1 MKQTE
6 LDVET
11 IQSRAK
17 ADAARIRAA
26 YRRRGRQQIGKG
38 KATPAQV
45 KAYLDALRGIL
56 GEPEGK
62 IGKATERT

>member
-1 MKQTE
+1 MPEQHDL
-6 LDVET
+6 LDLDPVV
-11 IQSRAK
+11 IQSRAR

-38 KATPAQV
+38 EATPAQV

-56 GEPEGK
+56 GEGEGVK
-62 IGKATERT
+62 

>member
-6 LDVET
+6 LDAET
-11 IQSRAK
+11 IQLRAK
-17 ADAARIRAA
+17 ADARRTRAA

-38 KATPAQV
+38 EATPAQV

-56 GEPEGK
+56 GESMNREEILK
-62 IGKATERT
+62 

>member
-1 MKQTE
+1 MPEQHDL
-6 LDVET
+6 LDLDPVV
-11 IQSRAK
+11 IQSQAR

-38 KATPAQV
+38 EATPAQV

-56 GEPEGK
+56 GEREGEK
-62 IGKATERT
+62 